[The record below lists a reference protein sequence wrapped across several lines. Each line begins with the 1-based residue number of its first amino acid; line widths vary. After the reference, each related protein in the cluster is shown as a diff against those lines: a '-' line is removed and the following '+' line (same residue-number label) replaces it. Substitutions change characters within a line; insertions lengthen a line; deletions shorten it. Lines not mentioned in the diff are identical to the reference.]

1 MLTDGDDDSWISVS
15 PGCIYQ
21 SKLESY
27 VEDMSLITEPIRIR
41 YIDLSIP
48 YCDPHH
54 CITTLANFIDKHIE
68 KFGVAPIVE
77 NGCELVVDDNTAWF
91 YDNFDDFR
99 TQRKLFEYV
108 EKLIV
113 KPVHKEART
122 VSVPDHID
130 RYDTYANVH
139 ASIPV
144 FQSSKLKSIAFDSGK
159 SYTTFLTIMF
169 TYFIDVN
176 NDDLMNLDYKIKHIT
191 FPSNVSIIRTNNRE
205 FRCVDVENEIIY
217 EYPDRPQFAFN
228 KATGCKVLNVPE
240 CCEKLIWNSYYQ
252 MFEHYYLPTNPVLI
266 SIGKYTDDAE
276 KQDTITIWRS
286 PKNQVGETI
295 NYSQL
300 ANNVIIKDQ

>member
-1 MLTDGDDDSWISVS
+1 MLTEDDIDPWISVS
-15 PGCIYQ
+15 PKCIYQ
-21 SKLESY
+21 SKLERY

-48 YCDPHH
+48 YCDPHR
-54 CITTLANFIDKHIE
+54 CIRTLANFIDKHIE

-91 YDNFDDFR
+91 YDNFEDFR
-99 TQRKLFEYV
+99 TQKKLFEYV

-122 VSVPDHID
+122 VNSPDHID

-144 FQSSKLKSIAFDSGK
+144 FQNSKLKSIAFDSGK

-176 NDDLMNLDYKIKHIT
+176 NDDLMNLDYKIEHIT

-228 KATGCKVLNVPE
+228 KDTGCKVLSIPDS
-240 CCEKLIWNSYYQ
+240 CEKLIWDSYYQ
-252 MFEHYYLPTNPVLI
+252 MFKHYYLPTNPVLI